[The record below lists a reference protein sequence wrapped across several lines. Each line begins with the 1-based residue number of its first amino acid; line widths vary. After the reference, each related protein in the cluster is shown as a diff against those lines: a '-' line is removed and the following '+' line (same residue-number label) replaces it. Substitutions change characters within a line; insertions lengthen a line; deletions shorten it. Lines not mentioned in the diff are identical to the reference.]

1 MFSNSYSYTYKP
13 VELIHEASMNFFF
26 KISNGST
33 GQGVLTGKSYYSNK
47 TSIMLAKD
55 SNLFEI
61 SPNIPIS

>member
-33 GQGVLTGKSYYSNK
+33 EQGVLTGKSYYSN
-47 TSIMLAKD
+47 
-55 SNLFEI
+55 
-61 SPNIPIS
+61 

>member
-26 KISNGST
+26 KISNSSIE
-33 GQGVLTGKSYYSNK
+33 QGVLTGRSYYSNN

-61 SPNIPIS
+61 SPKTPT